1 MAQNETQRPSRVV
14 IIGTGAVGAT
24 TAYTLFLRERVSELV
39 LIDANHDKALGEA
52 LDMNHGLPFA
62 GGVKLWAGDYSD
74 CKDADIIVI
83 AAGSNQRPGETRID
97 LLKRLKRN
105 TAIFDDIIQNIV
117 KYNDH
122 GIILVATNPVDILS
136 YVTLKKSGFPVNR
149 VIGSGTLLDS
159 ARFRYL
165 IGQNKGINPRSI
177 HAHIVGEHGDS
188 ELPLWSI
195 ANIAGIGID
204 LSDDERDDIFDRTK
218 NAAYEIINAKGSTS
232 YAIALALDRIIVSIL
247 QNEGSVLNVSTLLTD
262 YHGVS
267 DVYLGVPCVVDR
279 TGVREILNL
288 EFNDV
293 ELTQF
298 HASANKLKE
307 QISKIFE

>member
-1 MAQNETQRPSRVV
+1 MKTQLRSSRVV

-24 TAYTLFLRERVSELV
+24 TAYTLLLRERVSELV
-39 LIDANHDKALGEA
+39 LIDANKDKALGEA
-52 LDMNHGLPFA
+52 LDMNHGLPFT

-74 CKDADIIVI
+74 CADADVIVI
-83 AAGSNQRPGETRID
+83 AAGASQRPGETRID
-97 LLKRLKRN
+97 LLKRN
-105 TAIFDDIIQNIV
+105 AGIFDTIIQNIV

-136 YVTLKKSGFPVNR
+136 YVSLKKSGFPSNR

-188 ELPLWSI
+188 EVPLWSL
-195 ANIAGIGID
+195 ANVAGID
-204 LSDDERDDIFDRTK
+204 LEFSDEDREEIFNSTK
-218 NAAYEIINAKGSTS
+218 NAAYEIINAKGATS

-247 QNEGSVLNVSTLLTD
+247 QNEGSVLNVSTLLKD
-262 YHGVS
+262 YNGVS
-267 DVYLGVPCVVDR
+267 DVYLGVPSIVDR
-279 TGVREILNL
+279 TGVREVLDLNL
-288 EFNDV
+288 TGQ
-293 ELTQF
+293 ELEKFQ
-298 HASANKLKE
+298 ASANKLKSE
-307 QISKIFE
+307 ISKLEL

>member
-1 MAQNETQRPSRVV
+1 MTTSKMSSSRVV

-24 TAYTLFLRERVSELV
+24 TAYTLLLRERVSELV
-39 LIDANHDKALGEA
+39 LIDANHEKAHGEA
-52 LDMNHGLPFA
+52 LDMNHGLPFT

-74 CKDADIIVI
+74 CAGADIVII
-83 AAGSNQRPGETRID
+83 AAGASQRPGETRID
-97 LLKRLKRN
+97 LLKRN
-105 TAIFDDIIQNIV
+105 AGIFDSIIQNIV

-122 GIILVATNPVDILS
+122 GIILVATNPVDILT
-136 YVTLKKSGFPVNR
+136 YVSWKKSGFPTNR

-188 ELPLWSI
+188 ELPLWSL
-195 ANIAGIGID
+195 ANVAGVK
-204 LSDDERDDIFDRTK
+204 LEVTEEEREDIFSHTK

-232 YAIALALDRIIVSIL
+232 YAIALALDRIVASIL

-262 YHGVS
+262 YKGIS
-267 DVYLGVPCVVDR
+267 DVYLGIPSVVDR
-279 TGVREILNL
+279 SGVREVLDLNL
-288 EFNDV
+288 SDQ
-293 ELTQF
+293 ELEQLR
-298 HASANKLKE
+298 ASANKLKSE
-307 QISKIFE
+307 IEKLEL

>member
-1 MAQNETQRPSRVV
+1 MTNTAQRPNRVV
-14 IIGTGAVGAT
+14 VIGTGAVGAT
-24 TAYTLFLRERVSELV
+24 TAYTLFLRERASELV
-39 LIDANHDKALGEA
+39 LIDANHEKALGEA

-97 LLKRLKRN
+97 LLKRN
-105 TAIFDDIIQNIV
+105 AAIFDDIIRNITN
-117 KYNDH
+117 YNDH

-136 YVTLKKSGFPVNR
+136 YVSLKKSGFPANR

-165 IGQNKGINPRSI
+165 IGQNKKINPRSI

-188 ELPLWSI
+188 ELPLWSL
-195 ANIAGIGID
+195 ANVAGVDLEIGEED
-204 LSDDERDDIFDRTK
+204 KEDIFNRTK

-247 QNEGSVLNVSTLLTD
+247 QDEGSVLNVSTLLTD
-262 YHGVS
+262 YNGVS
-267 DVYLGVPCVVDR
+267 DVYLGVPSIVDR
-279 TGVREILNL
+279 SGVREVLDIELNTEEL
-288 EFNDV
+288 ERF
-293 ELTQF
+293 Q
-298 HASANKLKE
+298 ASARKLKE
-307 QISKIFE
+307 QIASLEL